1 MKLPMDITNNV
12 YRRSK
17 LEDDRL
23 FQEDLSCSIADWL
36 NLSLREFVILV
47 GFETMDF
54 VNNQI
59 DIDIFFRHE
68 QFDSTKRFF

>member
-1 MKLPMDITNNV
+1 MKLAMDITNNV

-23 FQEDLSCSIADWL
+23 LQEDLACSVADWL

-47 GFETMDF
+47 GFETMEF

-59 DIDIFFRHE
+59 DIDIFFGHE